1 MAETNRVTR
10 RKRGEPRALLL
21 KAADELF
28 SERGYDASTREIAE
42 RAQVSET
49 LMFRYFGSKAGLFH
63 AAMVTPFVEFVD
75 HYVANATPNAD
86 SSDDDDLYP
95 VTLRFVS
102 DFYDL
107 FTEHRGLVAML
118 WSSQAHQ
125 DSDLAEG
132 DMFADVWTALDKL
145 VALGAR
151 ARTGRPARNE
161 IATRA
166 ILSMIAGM
174 AIANSSFRDR
184 KVPPRSA
191 VVEELAKIAFYGRS
205 VAPVRADGVGAR

>member
-1 MAETNRVTR
+1 MAETKRATR
-10 RKRGEPRALLL
+10 RKRGEPRQLLL

-28 SERGYDASTREIAE
+28 SERGYGASTREIAE

-63 AAMVTPFVEFVD
+63 AAMITPFVEFVD
-75 HYVANATPNAD
+75 RYVADTTANAK
-86 SSDDDDLYP
+86 DDDLYS
-95 VTLRFVS
+95 VTEQFVG

-118 WSSQAHQ
+118 WSSEAHQ
-125 DSDLAEG
+125 ESELAEG
-132 DMFADVWTALDKL
+132 DMFAEVWAALDKL
-145 VALGAR
+145 VALGAS
-151 ARTGRPARNE
+151 ARSGRPARNE

-174 AIANSSFRDR
+174 AIANESFRDR
-184 KVPPRSA
+184 KVPPRDA
-191 VVEELAKIAFYGRS
+191 VVEELAKIAYHGRGI
-205 VAPVRADGVGAR
+205 VPLDPAPISDR